1 MNRRC
6 TTRFPLALAAL
17 LLATAWGILSPAL
30 SKPPEYKI
38 TESDLKKLSPL
49 MRNELSGLIY
59 FLNGYQMRQFLSLAN
74 DSLRAEWLDFYWKSQ
89 DPTPITPKN
98 ERRIEHTIRVRLARQ
113 FFKIDKW
120 PGWDKRGEVF
130 IRYGPP
136 SYRGK
141 IWGEVTVRKVHP
153 PGELWYY
160 KQHNMLV
167 SFQNFGLHG
176 EYIYSINPLGDA
188 QDASPELI
196 EYLLYD
202 TEQSLTTKIPPN
214 LLEFYSTWEHDEDI
228 DRALEN
234 REPLADPIPP
244 LYDTENRPRTR
255 LLPESIDDIMD
266 ADLKASLPKDVS
278 MMFQRDKAEEIAA
291 NFEKV
296 LKETPASYPFNFSN
310 KPLPFYF
317 SVDQFKG
324 GDGINR
330 IDVNIEV
337 PVQSGEKDSLV
348 RDRKFTASVVV
359 WDSRYHEI
367 LRRQREFT
375 LRAEKNSG
383 EWAKLIPTQMVFSL
397 PEGYYRMGVEVESA
411 ASGASTTYKTSI
423 STESFG
429 ERQAISDILF
439 ASHIAKAS
447 ENSMWTRG
455 SLQVVPHPLRVYK
468 KAFPIP
474 IYFETYNL
482 ATDQRGTTSYTVE
495 YKVIPHSRDKRRF
508 WERFEK
514 TRPVVA
520 SSTDASGYGADEIH
534 NFRLGTENLSKGS
547 YDILITVHDKIAQ
560 ATTYRKAT
568 FSIID

>member
-1 MNRRC
+1 MSIQRILRL
-6 TTRFPLALAAL
+6 RSSAVGF
-17 LLATAWGILSPAL
+17 LLAFACSLPSPGFAR
-30 SKPPEYKI
+30 PPEYKI
-38 TESDLKKLSPL
+38 TKSDLEMLSPPI
-49 MRNELSGLIY
+49 RNELSGLIY
-59 FLNGYQMRQFLSLAN
+59 FLNGHQIRQFLALAN
-74 DSLRAEWLDFYWKSQ
+74 DSLRAEWLEFYWKSQ
-89 DPTPITPKN
+89 DPTPVTPYN
-98 ERRIEHTIRVRLARQ
+98 EKRIEHTVRVRLAGQ

-141 IWGEVTVRKVHP
+141 IWGEVTVRRMHP

-167 SFQNFGLHG
+167 SFQNYGLKG
-176 EYIYSINPLGDA
+176 EYIYSINPLGSA
-188 QDASPELI
+188 QDASPELL

-202 TEQSLTTKIPPN
+202 TDQSITTKIPQN
-214 LLEFYSTWEHDEDI
+214 MLEFYGTWQRDEDI
-228 DRALEN
+228 ERALAN

-244 LYDTENRPRTR
+244 IYDTENRPRTR

-266 ADLKASLPKDVS
+266 VDYKSSVPKDVS
-278 MMFQRDKAEEIAA
+278 MIFKRDEVEEIAN

-296 LKETPASYPFNFSN
+296 LEETPASYPFNFTN

-337 PVQSGEKDSLV
+337 PVQSGEDDSLAQS
-348 RDRKFTASVVV
+348 RSFTASVVV
-359 WDSRYHEI
+359 WDARYNEI
-367 LRRQREFT
+367 LRRQHEFT
-375 LRAEKNSG
+375 LKTDKNSG
-383 EWAKLIPTQMVFSL
+383 EWAKLIPTQLVFSL
-397 PEGYYRMGVEVESA
+397 QEGYYRMGVAVESST
-411 ASGASTTYKTSI
+411 SGASTTYKTAI
-423 STESFG
+423 TTERFG
-429 ERQAISDILF
+429 AGQAISDILF
-439 ASHIAKAS
+439 ASRIANLS
-447 ENSMWTRG
+447 ENSMWARG
-455 SLQVVPHPLRVYK
+455 SLHVVPHPLRVYK

-482 ATDQRGTTSYTVE
+482 ALDERGTTSYTVE
-495 YKVIPHSRDKRRF
+495 YKVIPHSREKKNF
-508 WERFEK
+508 WERFEE
-514 TRPVVA
+514 TRPVV
-520 SSTDASGYGADEIH
+520 SSSYDASGYGMDEPH
-534 NFRLGTENLSKGS
+534 YFRLGTENLWKGS
-547 YDILITVHDKIAQ
+547 FDILITVYDKISL

>member
-1 MNRRC
+1 LVSGLPSQA
-6 TTRFPLALAAL
+6 FSQLPD
-17 LLATAWGILSPAL
+17 
-30 SKPPEYKI
+30 YKI
-38 TESDLKKLSPL
+38 TNTDLEKLSPPIQK
-49 MRNELSGLIY
+49 ELSGLIY
-59 FLNGYQMRQFLSLAN
+59 FLNAHQVRQFLALQD
-74 DSLRAEWLDFYWKSQ
+74 DSLRADWLEFYWKSQ

-98 ERRIEHTIRVRLARQ
+98 EKRIEHTVRARLARQ
-113 FFKIDKW
+113 FFKINKW

-141 IWGEVTVRKVHP
+141 IWGEVTVRKMHP

-167 SFQNFGLHG
+167 SFQNYGLKG
-176 EYIYSINPLGDA
+176 EYIYSINPLGAA

-202 TEQSLTTKIPPN
+202 TDQSLTTKIPQN
-214 LLEFYSTWEHDEDI
+214 MLEFYTTWQRDEDI
-228 DRALEN
+228 DRALQN

-266 ADLKASLPKDVS
+266 VDFKSSLPKDVS
-278 MMFQRDKAEEIAA
+278 MIFQRDEVEEIAN

-296 LKETPASYPFNFSN
+296 LEETPASYPFNFTN

-324 GDGINR
+324 GSGINR

-337 PVQSGEKDSLV
+337 PIQSGHSDTLEQH
-348 RDRKFTASVVV
+348 RQFTASVVV
-359 WDSRYHEI
+359 WDARYNEV
-367 LRRQREFT
+367 LRKQREFT
-375 LRAEKNSG
+375 LRTEKNSG
-383 EWAKLIPTQMVFSL
+383 QWAKLIPTQLVFSL
-397 PEGYYRMGVEVESA
+397 QEGYYRMAVGVESNT
-411 ASGASTTYKTSI
+411 SGASTTYRTSV
-423 STESFG
+423 STERFSAG
-429 ERQAISDILF
+429 QAISDILF
-439 ASHIAKAS
+439 ASRIANLS
-447 ENSMWTRG
+447 ENSIWARG
-455 SLQVVPHPLRVYK
+455 SLHVVPHPLRVYK

-482 ATDQRGTTSYTVE
+482 ALDDRGSTSYMVE
-495 YKVIPHSRDKRRF
+495 YKVIPHSREKKRF
-508 WERFEK
+508 WERFED
-514 TRPVVA
+514 TTPVV
-520 SSTDASGYGADEIH
+520 SSSYDASGYGADEPH
-534 NFRLGTENLSKGS
+534 YFRLGTENLWKGS
-547 YDILITVHDKIAQ
+547 FDILITVYDKIKQ